1 MLELVYRM
9 VSKTIGS
16 DPMSVQLRPAARRQ
30 KLVRGA
36 QDSPNYSASR
46 KVRGRQNRVR
56 VFARLNFAKQILAD
70 DSLPAGRQVS
80 RGTYI
85 YFSVRRITLAPSEG
99 KILARKIDFILPFFE
114 KFTASEHAR
123 VTLKLLFSSS
133 FLSVR
138 KVK

>member
-1 MLELVYRM
+1 MGFYPVANAKRYALGRL
-9 VSKTIGS
+9 
-16 DPMSVQLRPAARRQ
+16 PPRPQA
-30 KLVRGA
+30 
-36 QDSPNYSASR
+36 
-46 KVRGRQNRVR
+46 VR

-99 KILARKIDFILPFFE
+99 KILARKIDFILPFLE

>member
-1 MLELVYRM
+1 
-9 VSKTIGS
+9 
-16 DPMSVQLRPAARRQ
+16 
-30 KLVRGA
+30 LVRGA

-46 KVRGRQNRVR
+46 KVRGKQNRVR

-99 KILARKIDFILPFFE
+99 KISARKIDFILPFLE

-133 FLSVR
+133 FLSVQ